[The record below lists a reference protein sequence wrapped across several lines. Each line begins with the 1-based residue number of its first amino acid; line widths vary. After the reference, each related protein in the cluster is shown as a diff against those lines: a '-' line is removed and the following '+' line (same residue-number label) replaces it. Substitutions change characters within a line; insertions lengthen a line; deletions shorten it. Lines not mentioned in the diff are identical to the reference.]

1 MAFTFSVLILYDDDD
16 DDILYVYSSII
27 TDLQ

>member
-1 MAFTFSVLILYDDDD
+1 MAFTFSVLILYDDD